1 VELLTDIIT
10 QLKKSNMKICF
21 IGTGYVGLV
30 SGVCFSDLGN
40 NVICIDKDR
49 EKLSRLENGDI
60 PIFEPGLSELVRKNL
75 DAGRLSFSD
84 DLIGSIN
91 KSDIVFIAVGTP
103 TAKDGVSAD
112 LSQVFSVVQLISKK
126 IKSHKII
133 VTKSTVP
140 IGTGDKIEKILNK
153 NKKKEGLF
161 TVVSNPEF
169 LREGEAIKDFKYP
182 DRIVIGANERQVIKI
197 FNDLYRP
204 LVNKGAAF
212 VSCSRRAAEL
222 IKYASN
228 AFLATKISFINE
240 IANLCEKVHVNVD
253 DVALGIG
260 LDKRIG
266 SRFLRAGPAYG
277 GSCFPKDTKALAKV
291 GKNYNSP
298 LSIVNTVINFNENR
312 KQDIENNIYKILHNK
327 IKNKLVCFLGVTF
340 KANTDDLRDSSAVN
354 LISKFSK
361 KGAKINYYEPSGS
374 KEILDKQKNVN
385 YFDELYTATKNVDLI
400 IIHTE
405 WDEFKN
411 LNFSKIKNNN
421 KKIIIYDLRNLY
433 DSKSFNNKKNI
444 TYYSIGRPVNA

>member
-1 VELLTDIIT
+1 
-10 QLKKSNMKICF
+10 MKICF

-40 NVICIDKDR
+40 NVICVDKDKD
-49 EKLSRLENGDI
+49 KLSRLENGDI
-60 PIFEPGLSELVRKNL
+60 PIFEPGLSELVKKNL
-75 DAGRLSFSD
+75 SAGRLSFSD
-84 DLIGSIN
+84 DLISSIN
-91 KSDIVFIAVGTP
+91 RSDIIFIAVGTP
-103 TAKDGVSAD
+103 TAKDGISAD
-112 LSQVFSVVQLISKK
+112 LSQVFSVTQLISKK

-153 NKKKEGLF
+153 NKKKGNF
-161 TVVSNPEF
+161 TIVSNPEF

-182 DRIVIGANERQVIKI
+182 DRVVIGANDKKVIKI
-197 FNDLYRP
+197 FNELYRP
-204 LVNKGAAF
+204 IVNKGAAF

-240 IANLCEKVHVNVD
+240 IANLCERVNVNVD

-298 LSIVNTVINFNENR
+298 LSIVNSVINFNEKR
-312 KQDIENNIYKILHNK
+312 KSYIEKNIYKILQNK
-327 IKNKLVCFLGVTF
+327 IKNKVICFLGVTF
-340 KANTDDLRDSSAVN
+340 KANTDDLRDSSAIN
-354 LISKFSK
+354 LISNFIK
-361 KGAKINYYEPSGS
+361 KGAKINYYEPSGA
-374 KEILDKQKNVN
+374 KEILDKHKNVS
-385 YFDELYTATKNVDLI
+385 YFDDIYLATQKVDLI

-411 LNFSKIKNNN
+411 LNFSKIMNNN

-433 DSKSFNNKKNI
+433 DSKYFNNKNNI

>member
-1 VELLTDIIT
+1 
-10 QLKKSNMKICF
+10 MKICF

-40 NVICIDKDR
+40 NVICVDKDKD
-49 EKLSRLENGDI
+49 KLSRLENGDI
-60 PIFEPGLSELVRKNL
+60 PIFEPGLSELVKKNL
-75 DAGRLSFSD
+75 SAGRLSFSD
-84 DLIGSIN
+84 DLISSIN
-91 KSDIVFIAVGTP
+91 KSDIIFIAVGTP

-112 LSQVFSVVQLISKK
+112 LSQVFSVAQLISKK

-153 NKKKEGLF
+153 NKKKGLF
-161 TVVSNPEF
+161 TIVSNPEF

-182 DRIVIGANERQVIKI
+182 DRVVIGANDNKVIKI
-197 FNDLYRP
+197 FNELYRP
-204 LVNKGAAF
+204 IVNKGAAF
-212 VSCSRRAAEL
+212 VPCSRRAAEL

-240 IANLCEKVHVNVD
+240 IANLCEKVNVNVD

-291 GKNYNSP
+291 GKNFNSP
-298 LSIVNTVINFNENR
+298 LSIVNSVINFNEKR
-312 KQDIENNIYKILHNK
+312 KTYIEKNIYKILQNK
-327 IKNKLVCFLGVTF
+327 IKNKIICFLGVTF
-340 KANTDDLRDSSAVN
+340 KANTDDLRDSSAIN
-354 LISKFSK
+354 LISKFIK

-374 KEILDKQKNVN
+374 KEILDKYKNVN
-385 YFDELYTATKNVDLI
+385 YFDDIYLATQKVDLI

-411 LNFSKIKNNN
+411 LNFSKIMNNN
-421 KKIIIYDLRNLY
+421 KKVIIYDLRNLY
-433 DSKSFNNKKNI
+433 DSKYFNNKNSI

>member
-1 VELLTDIIT
+1 
-10 QLKKSNMKICF
+10 MKICF

-40 NVICIDKDR
+40 NVICVDKDR
-49 EKLSRLENGDI
+49 EKLTRLENGDI

-84 DLIGSIN
+84 DLTGSI
-91 KSDIVFIAVGTP
+91 KKCDIVFIAVGTP

-112 LSQVFSVVQLISKK
+112 LSQVFSVTKLISKK

-153 NKKKEGLF
+153 NKKKGLF
-161 TVVSNPEF
+161 TIISNPEF
-169 LREGEAIKDFKYP
+169 LREGEAIKDFRYP
-182 DRIVIGANERQVIKI
+182 DRVVIGANDNRVIKI

-204 LVNKGAAF
+204 IINKGAAF
-212 VSCSRRAAEL
+212 VACSRRAAEL

-240 IANLCEKVHVNVD
+240 IANLCEKVHVNID
-253 DVALGIG
+253 DVAIGIG

-298 LSIVNTVINFNENR
+298 LSIVNSVINFNEKR
-312 KQDIENNIYKILHNK
+312 KKDIENNIYKVLNNK
-327 IKNKLVCFLGVTF
+327 IKNKIICFLGVTF
-340 KANTDDLRDSSAVN
+340 KANTDDLRESSAIN
-354 LISKFSK
+354 LISKFIK
-361 KGAKINYYEPSGS
+361 KGAKINYYDPTGS
-374 KEILDKQKNVN
+374 KEILDKHKKVK
-385 YFDELYTATKNVDLI
+385 YFFDLYLATKNVDLI

-411 LNFSKIKNNN
+411 LNFSKIKNKN
-421 KKIIIYDLRNLY
+421 KKVVIYDFRNLY
-433 DSKSFNNKKNI
+433 DNKSFINKNNI
-444 TYYSIGRPVNA
+444 SYYSIGRPFNA

>member
-1 VELLTDIIT
+1 
-10 QLKKSNMKICF
+10 MKICF
-21 IGTGYVGLV
+21 VGTGYVGLV

-40 NVICIDKDR
+40 SVICIDNDK
-49 EKLSRLENGDI
+49 EKLARLENGDI

-75 DAGRLSFSD
+75 EAGRLSFSD
-84 DLIGSIN
+84 DLISSIK

-112 LSQVFSVVQLISKK
+112 LSQVFSVARLISKR

-153 NKKKEGLF
+153 NKKKGLF
-161 TVVSNPEF
+161 TIISNPEF

-182 DRIVIGANERQVIKI
+182 DRVVIGANDKRFIKI
-197 FNDLYRP
+197 FNELYRP
-204 LVNKGAAF
+204 IINKGAAF

-240 IANLCEKVHVNVD
+240 IANLCEKVNVNID

-298 LSIVNTVINFNENR
+298 LSIINSVINFNEKR
-312 KQDIENNIYKILHNK
+312 KEDIENNIYKILRHK
-327 IKNKLVCFLGVTF
+327 IKNKIICFLGVTF
-340 KANTDDLRDSSAVN
+340 KANTDDLRDSSAIN
-354 LISKFSK
+354 LISKFIK
-361 KGAKINYYEPSGS
+361 RGAKINYYEPTGS
-374 KEILDKQKNVN
+374 KDVLDKHKNVK
-385 YFDELYTATKNVDLI
+385 YYDDLYLAAKKVDLI

-421 KKIIIYDLRNLY
+421 KKVIIYDLRNLY
-433 DSKSFNNKKNI
+433 NNETFINKNNI
-444 TYYSIGRPVNA
+444 TYYSIGRTVNA

>member
-1 VELLTDIIT
+1 
-10 QLKKSNMKICF
+10 MKICF
-21 IGTGYVGLV
+21 VGTGYVGLV

-40 NVICIDKDR
+40 SVICIDKDKD
-49 EKLSRLENGDI
+49 KLARLENGDI

-75 DAGRLSFSD
+75 EAGRLSFSN
-84 DLIGSIN
+84 DLIGSIK

-112 LSQVFSVVQLISKK
+112 LSQVFSVARLISKRV
-126 IKSHKII
+126 KSHKII

-153 NKKKEGLF
+153 NKKKGLF
-161 TVVSNPEF
+161 TIISNPEF

-182 DRIVIGANERQVIKI
+182 DRVVIGANDRRVIKI
-197 FNDLYRP
+197 FNELYRP
-204 LVNKGAAF
+204 IINKGAAF

-240 IANLCEKVHVNVD
+240 IANLCEKVNVNID

-277 GSCFPKDTKALAKV
+277 GSCFPKDTKALSKV

-298 LSIVNTVINFNENR
+298 LSIINSVINFNEKR
-312 KQDIENNIYKILHNK
+312 KKDIENNIYKILRNK
-327 IKNKLVCFLGVTF
+327 IKNKIICFLGVTF
-340 KANTDDLRDSSAVN
+340 KANTDDLRDSSAIN
-354 LISKFSK
+354 LISKFTK
-361 KGAKINYYEPSGS
+361 KGAKINYYEPTGS
-374 KEILDKQKNVN
+374 KDVLDKHKNVK
-385 YFDELYTATKNVDLI
+385 YYDDLYLAAKKVDLI

-421 KKIIIYDLRNLY
+421 KKVIIYDLRNLY
-433 DSKSFNNKKNI
+433 NNETFINKNNI
-444 TYYSIGRPVNA
+444 TYYSIGRTVNA

>member
-1 VELLTDIIT
+1 
-10 QLKKSNMKICF
+10 MKICF

-40 NVICIDKDR
+40 SVICIDKDR
-49 EKLSRLENGDI
+49 EKLTQLENGDI

-84 DLIGSIN
+84 DLIGSIK

-112 LSQVFSVVQLISKK
+112 LSQVFSVAKLISKG

-153 NKKKEGLF
+153 NKKKGLF
-161 TVVSNPEF
+161 TIISNPEF

-182 DRIVIGANERQVIKI
+182 DRVVIGTNDKRVIKI
-197 FNDLYRP
+197 FNELYRP
-204 LVNKGAAF
+204 IINKGAAF

-240 IANLCEKVHVNVD
+240 IANLCEKVHVNID
-253 DVALGIG
+253 DVSVGIG

-298 LSIVNTVINFNENR
+298 LSIVNSVINFNEKR
-312 KQDIENNIYKILHNK
+312 KKDIENNIYKILHNR
-327 IKNKLVCFLGVTF
+327 IKNKIICFLGVTF
-340 KANTDDLRDSSAVN
+340 KANTDDLRDSSAIN
-354 LISKFSK
+354 LISKFIK
-361 KGAKINYYEPSGS
+361 KGAKINYYEPTGS
-374 KEILDKQKNVN
+374 KEILDKHKNVK
-385 YFDELYTATKNVDLI
+385 YFDDLYLAVKKVDLI

-421 KKIIIYDLRNLY
+421 QKVIIYDLRNLY
-433 DSKSFNNKKNI
+433 DNKSFINKNNI
-444 TYYSIGRPVNA
+444 SYYSIGRPFNA

>member
-1 VELLTDIIT
+1 
-10 QLKKSNMKICF
+10 MKICF

-40 NVICIDKDR
+40 NVICIDKDKD
-49 EKLSRLENGDI
+49 KLNRLENGII
-60 PIFEPGLSELVRKNL
+60 PIFEPGLSELVKKNI
-75 DAGRLSFSD
+75 DAGRLSFSN
-84 DLIGSIN
+84 DLISSIN

-112 LSQVFSVVQLISKK
+112 LSQVFSVAQLISKK
-126 IKSHKII
+126 IKSSKII

-140 IGTGDKIEKILNK
+140 IGTGDKIERILNK
-153 NKKKEGLF
+153 NKKRGLF
-161 TVVSNPEF
+161 TIVSNPEF

-182 DRIVIGANERQVIKI
+182 DRVVIGANDKKVIKL
-197 FNDLYRP
+197 FNELYRP
-204 LVNKGAAF
+204 IINKGAAF
-212 VSCSRRAAEL
+212 VACTRRAAEL

-253 DVALGIG
+253 DVAVGIG

-291 GKNYNSP
+291 GKNFNSP

-312 KQDIENNIYKILHNK
+312 KKNIENNIYKILNNK
-327 IKNKLVCFLGVTF
+327 IKNKLICFLGVTF
-340 KANTDDLRDSSAVN
+340 KANTDDLRDSSAIN
-354 LISKFSK
+354 LIFKFIK
-361 KGAKINYYEPSGS
+361 KGAKINYYEPSGN

-385 YFDELYTATKNVDLI
+385 YFNDLYSATKNVDLI
-400 IIHTE
+400 VIHTE

-411 LNFSKIKNNN
+411 LNFSKIKNNK

-433 DSKSFNNKKNI
+433 DNSYFNNKNNI
-444 TYYSIGRPVNA
+444 IYYSIGRPVNA

>member
-1 VELLTDIIT
+1 
-10 QLKKSNMKICF
+10 MKICF

-40 NVICIDKDR
+40 NVICVDKDR

-112 LSQVFSVVQLISKK
+112 LSQVFSVAQVISKK

-140 IGTGDKIEKILNK
+140 VGTGDKIEKILNK
-153 NKKKEGLF
+153 NKKKGLF
-161 TVVSNPEF
+161 TIVSNPEF
-169 LREGEAIKDFKYP
+169 LREAIKDFKYP

-385 YFDELYTATKNVDLI
+385 YFESYINLLALKYLFCCTY
-400 IIHTE
+400 IH
-405 WDEFKN
+405 
-411 LNFSKIKNNN
+411 
-421 KKIIIYDLRNLY
+421 
-433 DSKSFNNKKNI
+433 
-444 TYYSIGRPVNA
+444 A

>member
-1 VELLTDIIT
+1 
-10 QLKKSNMKICF
+10 MKICF

-84 DLIGSIN
+84 DLIGSIK

-112 LSQVFSVVQLISKK
+112 LSQVFSVAQLISKK

-153 NKKKEGLF
+153 NKKKGLF
-161 TVVSNPEF
+161 TIVSNPEF

-327 IKNKLVCFLGVTF
+327 IKNKLICFLGVTF

-385 YFDELYTATKNVDLI
+385 YFDDLYTATKNVDLI

>member
-1 VELLTDIIT
+1 
-10 QLKKSNMKICF
+10 MKICF

-40 NVICIDKDR
+40 NVICVDKDKD
-49 EKLSRLENGDI
+49 KLSRLENGDI
-60 PIFEPGLSELVRKNL
+60 PIFEPGLSELVKKNL
-75 DAGRLSFSD
+75 SAGRLSFSD
-84 DLIGSIN
+84 DLISSIN
-91 KSDIVFIAVGTP
+91 KSDIIFIAVGTP

-112 LSQVFSVVQLISKK
+112 LSQVFSVAQLISKK

-153 NKKKEGLF
+153 NKKKGLF
-161 TVVSNPEF
+161 TIVSNPEF

-182 DRIVIGANERQVIKI
+182 DRVVIGANDNKVIKI
-197 FNDLYRP
+197 FNELYRP
-204 LVNKGAAF
+204 IINKGAAF
-212 VSCSRRAAEL
+212 VPCSRRAAEL

-240 IANLCEKVHVNVD
+240 IANLCEKVNVNVD

-291 GKNYNSP
+291 GKNFNSP
-298 LSIVNTVINFNENR
+298 LSIVNSVINFNEKR
-312 KQDIENNIYKILHNK
+312 KTYIEKNIYKILQNK
-327 IKNKLVCFLGVTF
+327 IKNKIICFLGVTF
-340 KANTDDLRDSSAVN
+340 KANTDDLRDSSAIN
-354 LISKFSK
+354 LISKFIK
-361 KGAKINYYEPSGS
+361 KGAKINYYEPSGT
-374 KEILDKQKNVN
+374 KEILDKHKNVN
-385 YFDELYTATKNVDLI
+385 YFDDIYLATKKVDLI

-411 LNFSKIKNNN
+411 LNFSKIMNNN
-421 KKIIIYDLRNLY
+421 KKVIIYDLRNLY
-433 DSKSFNNKKNI
+433 DSKYFNNKNSI

>member
-1 VELLTDIIT
+1 
-10 QLKKSNMKICF
+10 MKICF

-40 NVICIDKDR
+40 NVICIDKDK

-84 DLIGSIN
+84 DLVSSII

-112 LSQVFSVVQLISKK
+112 LSQVFSVAQLISKK

-153 NKKKEGLF
+153 NKKKGLF
-161 TVVSNPEF
+161 TIVSNPEF

-182 DRIVIGANERQVIKI
+182 DRVVIGANDKRVIKI
-197 FNDLYRP
+197 FNELYRP
-204 LVNKGAAF
+204 IVNKGAAF

-240 IANLCEKVHVNVD
+240 IANLCEKVDVNVD

-298 LSIVNTVINFNENR
+298 LSIVNSVINFNEKR
-312 KQDIENNIYKILHNK
+312 KIDIEKNIYKILNNK
-327 IKNKLVCFLGVTF
+327 IKNKIICFLGVTF
-340 KANTDDLRDSSAVN
+340 KANTDDLRDSSAIN
-354 LISKFSK
+354 LISKFIK

-374 KEILDKQKNVN
+374 KEVLNKHNNVN
-385 YFDELYTATKNVDLI
+385 YFDDLYLATSKVDLI

-421 KKIIIYDLRNLY
+421 KKVTIYDLRNLY
-433 DSKSFNNKKNI
+433 DNKLFNTQKNI

>member
-1 VELLTDIIT
+1 
-10 QLKKSNMKICF
+10 MKICF

-112 LSQVFSVVQLISKK
+112 LSQVFSVAQLISKK

-153 NKKKEGLF
+153 NKKKGLF
-161 TVVSNPEF
+161 TIVSNPEF

-197 FNDLYRP
+197 FNNLYRP

-327 IKNKLVCFLGVTF
+327 IKNKLICFLGVTF

-361 KGAKINYYEPSGS
+361 KGAMINYYEPSGS

-385 YFDELYTATKNVDLI
+385 YFDDLYTATKNVDLI

>member
-1 VELLTDIIT
+1 
-10 QLKKSNMKICF
+10 MKICF

-40 NVICIDKDR
+40 NVICVDKDKD
-49 EKLSRLENGDI
+49 KLSRLENGDI
-60 PIFEPGLSELVRKNL
+60 PIFEPGLSELVKKNL
-75 DAGRLSFSD
+75 SAGRLSFSD
-84 DLIGSIN
+84 DLISSIN
-91 KSDIVFIAVGTP
+91 KSDIIFIAVGTP

-126 IKSHKII
+126 IKSHKVI

-153 NKKKEGLF
+153 NKKKGLF
-161 TVVSNPEF
+161 TIVSNPEF

-182 DRIVIGANERQVIKI
+182 DRVVIGANDKKVIKI
-197 FNDLYRP
+197 FNELYRP
-204 LVNKGAAF
+204 IINKGAAF
-212 VSCSRRAAEL
+212 VPCSRRAAEL

-240 IANLCEKVHVNVD
+240 IANLCEKVNVNVD

-291 GKNYNSP
+291 GKNFNSP
-298 LSIVNTVINFNENR
+298 LSIVNSVINFNEKR
-312 KQDIENNIYKILHNK
+312 KTYIEKNIYKILQNK
-327 IKNKLVCFLGVTF
+327 IKNKIICFLGVTF
-340 KANTDDLRDSSAVN
+340 KANTDDLRDSSAIN
-354 LISKFSK
+354 LISKFIK
-361 KGAKINYYEPSGS
+361 KGAKINYYEPSGT
-374 KEILDKQKNVN
+374 KEILDKHKNVN
-385 YFDELYTATKNVDLI
+385 YFDDIYLATQKVDLI

-411 LNFSKIKNNN
+411 LNFSKIMNNN
-421 KKIIIYDLRNLY
+421 KKVIIYDLRNLY
-433 DSKSFNNKKNI
+433 DSKYFNNKNSI

>member
-1 VELLTDIIT
+1 MD
-10 QLKKSNMKICF
+10 
-21 IGTGYVGLV
+21 GYVGLV

-40 NVICIDKDR
+40 SVICIDKDR
-49 EKLSRLENGDI
+49 EKLTQLENGDI

-84 DLIGSIN
+84 DLIGSIK

-112 LSQVFSVVQLISKK
+112 LSQVFSVAKLISKG

-153 NKKKEGLF
+153 NKKKGLF
-161 TVVSNPEF
+161 TIISNPEF

-182 DRIVIGANERQVIKI
+182 DRVVIGTNDKRVIKI
-197 FNDLYRP
+197 FNELYRP
-204 LVNKGAAF
+204 IINKGAAF

-240 IANLCEKVHVNVD
+240 IANLCEKVHVNID
-253 DVALGIG
+253 DVSVGIG

-298 LSIVNTVINFNENR
+298 LSIVNSVINFNEKR
-312 KQDIENNIYKILHNK
+312 KKDIENNIYKILHNK
-327 IKNKLVCFLGVTF
+327 IKNKIICFLGVTF
-340 KANTDDLRDSSAVN
+340 KANTDDLRDSSAIN
-354 LISKFSK
+354 LISKFVK
-361 KGAKINYYEPSGS
+361 KGAKINYYEPTGS
-374 KEILDKQKNVN
+374 KEILDKHKNVK
-385 YFDELYTATKNVDLI
+385 YFDDLYLAVKKVDLI

-421 KKIIIYDLRNLY
+421 KKVIIYDLRNLY
-433 DSKSFNNKKNI
+433 DNRSFINKNNI
-444 TYYSIGRPVNA
+444 SYYSIGRPFNA

>member
-1 VELLTDIIT
+1 
-10 QLKKSNMKICF
+10 MKICF

-40 NVICIDKDR
+40 NVICIDKDKD
-49 EKLSRLENGDI
+49 KLNRLENGII
-60 PIFEPGLSELVRKNL
+60 PIFEPGLSELVKKNI

-84 DLIGSIN
+84 DLISSIN

-112 LSQVFSVVQLISKK
+112 LSQVFSVAQLISKK
-126 IKSHKII
+126 IKSRKII

-140 IGTGDKIEKILNK
+140 IGTGDKIERILNK
-153 NKKKEGLF
+153 NKKNGLF
-161 TVVSNPEF
+161 TIVSNPEF

-182 DRIVIGANERQVIKI
+182 DRVVIGANDKKVIKL
-197 FNDLYRP
+197 FNELYRP
-204 LVNKGAAF
+204 IINKGAAF
-212 VSCSRRAAEL
+212 VACTRRAAEL

-253 DVALGIG
+253 DVAVGIG

-291 GKNYNSP
+291 GKNFNSP

-312 KQDIENNIYKILHNK
+312 KKNIENNIYKILNNK
-327 IKNKLVCFLGVTF
+327 IKNKLICFLGVTF
-340 KANTDDLRDSSAVN
+340 KANTDDLRDSSAIN
-354 LISKFSK
+354 LIFKFIK
-361 KGAKINYYEPSGS
+361 KGAKINYYEPSGN

-385 YFDELYTATKNVDLI
+385 YFNDLYSSTKNVDLI
-400 IIHTE
+400 VIHTE

-411 LNFSKIKNNN
+411 LNFSKIKNNR

-433 DSKSFNNKKNI
+433 DNSYFNNKNNI
-444 TYYSIGRPVNA
+444 IYYSIGRPVNA

>member
-1 VELLTDIIT
+1 
-10 QLKKSNMKICF
+10 MKICF
-21 IGTGYVGLV
+21 VGTGYVGLV

-40 NVICIDKDR
+40 SVICIDKDK
-49 EKLSRLENGDI
+49 EKLARLENGDI

-75 DAGRLSFSD
+75 EAGRLSFSD
-84 DLIGSIN
+84 DLIGSIK

-112 LSQVFSVVQLISKK
+112 LSQVFSVARLISKR

-153 NKKKEGLF
+153 NKKKGLF
-161 TVVSNPEF
+161 TIISNPEF

-182 DRIVIGANERQVIKI
+182 DRVVIGANDKRFIKI
-197 FNDLYRP
+197 FNELYRP
-204 LVNKGAAF
+204 IINKGAAF

-240 IANLCEKVHVNVD
+240 IANLCEKVNVNID

-298 LSIVNTVINFNENR
+298 LSIINSVINFNEKR
-312 KQDIENNIYKILHNK
+312 KEDIENNIYKILRHK
-327 IKNKLVCFLGVTF
+327 IKNKIICFLGVTF
-340 KANTDDLRDSSAVN
+340 KANTDDLRDSSAIN
-354 LISKFSK
+354 LISKFIK
-361 KGAKINYYEPSGS
+361 RGAKINYYEPTGS
-374 KEILDKQKNVN
+374 KDVLDKHKNVK
-385 YFDELYTATKNVDLI
+385 YYDDLYLAAKKVDLI

-421 KKIIIYDLRNLY
+421 KKVIIYDLRNLY
-433 DSKSFNNKKNI
+433 NNETFINKNNI
-444 TYYSIGRPVNA
+444 TYYSIGRTVNA

>member
-1 VELLTDIIT
+1 
-10 QLKKSNMKICF
+10 MKICF

-40 NVICIDKDR
+40 NVICVDKDKD
-49 EKLSRLENGDI
+49 KLSRLENGDI
-60 PIFEPGLSELVRKNL
+60 PIFEPGLSELVKKNL
-75 DAGRLSFSD
+75 SAGRLSFSD
-84 DLIGSIN
+84 DLISSIN
-91 KSDIVFIAVGTP
+91 KSDIIFIAVGTP

-126 IKSHKII
+126 IKSHKVI

-153 NKKKEGLF
+153 NKKKGLF
-161 TVVSNPEF
+161 TIVSNPEF

-182 DRIVIGANERQVIKI
+182 DRVVIGANDNKVIKI
-197 FNDLYRP
+197 FNELYRP
-204 LVNKGAAF
+204 IVNKGAAF
-212 VSCSRRAAEL
+212 VPCSRRAAEL

-240 IANLCEKVHVNVD
+240 IANLCEKVNVNVD

-291 GKNYNSP
+291 GKNLNSP
-298 LSIVNTVINFNENR
+298 LSIVNSVINFNEKR
-312 KQDIENNIYKILHNK
+312 KTYIEKNIYKILQNK
-327 IKNKLVCFLGVTF
+327 IKNKIICFLGVTF
-340 KANTDDLRDSSAVN
+340 KANTDDLRDSTAIN
-354 LISKFSK
+354 LISKFIK
-361 KGAKINYYEPSGS
+361 KGAKINYYEPSGT
-374 KEILDKQKNVN
+374 KEILDKHKNVN
-385 YFDELYTATKNVDLI
+385 YFNDIYLATQKVDLI

-411 LNFSKIKNNN
+411 LNFSKIMNNN
-421 KKIIIYDLRNLY
+421 KKVIIYDLRNLY
-433 DSKSFNNKKNI
+433 DSKYFNNKNSI

>member
-1 VELLTDIIT
+1 
-10 QLKKSNMKICF
+10 MKICF

-40 NVICIDKDR
+40 SVICIDKDR
-49 EKLSRLENGDI
+49 EKLTQLENGDI

-84 DLIGSIN
+84 DLIGSIK

-112 LSQVFSVVQLISKK
+112 LSQVFSVAKLISKG

-153 NKKKEGLF
+153 NKKKGLF
-161 TVVSNPEF
+161 TIISNPEF

-182 DRIVIGANERQVIKI
+182 DRVVIGTNDKRVIKI
-197 FNDLYRP
+197 FNELYRP
-204 LVNKGAAF
+204 IINKGAAF

-240 IANLCEKVHVNVD
+240 IANLCEKVHVNID
-253 DVALGIG
+253 DVSVGIG

-298 LSIVNTVINFNENR
+298 LSIVNSVINFNEKR
-312 KQDIENNIYKILHNK
+312 KKDIENNIYKILHNK
-327 IKNKLVCFLGVTF
+327 IKNKIICFLGVTF
-340 KANTDDLRDSSAVN
+340 KANTDDLRDSSAIN
-354 LISKFSK
+354 LISKFVK
-361 KGAKINYYEPSGS
+361 KGAKINYYEPTGS
-374 KEILDKQKNVN
+374 KEILDKHKNVK
-385 YFDELYTATKNVDLI
+385 YFDDLYLAVKKVDLI

-421 KKIIIYDLRNLY
+421 KKVIIYDLRNLY
-433 DSKSFNNKKNI
+433 DNKLFINKNNI
-444 TYYSIGRPVNA
+444 SYYSIGRPLNA

>member
-1 VELLTDIIT
+1 
-10 QLKKSNMKICF
+10 MKICF

-40 NVICIDKDR
+40 SVICIDKDR
-49 EKLSRLENGDI
+49 EKLTQLENGDI

-84 DLIGSIN
+84 DLIGSIK

-112 LSQVFSVVQLISKK
+112 LSQVFTVAKLISKK

-153 NKKKEGLF
+153 NKKKGLF
-161 TVVSNPEF
+161 TIISNPEF

-182 DRIVIGANERQVIKI
+182 DRVVIGTNDKRVIKI
-197 FNDLYRP
+197 FNELYRP
-204 LVNKGAAF
+204 IINKGAAF

-240 IANLCEKVHVNVD
+240 IANLCEKVHVNID
-253 DVALGIG
+253 DVSVGIG

-298 LSIVNTVINFNENR
+298 LSIVNSVINFNEKR
-312 KQDIENNIYKILHNK
+312 KKDIENNIYKILHNK
-327 IKNKLVCFLGVTF
+327 IKNKIICFLGVTF
-340 KANTDDLRDSSAVN
+340 KANTDDLRDSSAIN
-354 LISKFSK
+354 LISKFIK
-361 KGAKINYYEPSGS
+361 KGAKINYYEPTGS
-374 KEILDKQKNVN
+374 KEILDKHKNVK
-385 YFDELYTATKNVDLI
+385 YFDDLYLAVKKVDLI

-421 KKIIIYDLRNLY
+421 KKVIIYDLRNLY
-433 DSKSFNNKKNI
+433 DNRSFINKNNI
-444 TYYSIGRPVNA
+444 SYYSIGRPFNA

>member
-1 VELLTDIIT
+1 
-10 QLKKSNMKICF
+10 MKICF

-40 NVICIDKDR
+40 NVICIDKDKD
-49 EKLSRLENGDI
+49 KLNRLENGII
-60 PIFEPGLSELVRKNL
+60 PIFEPGLSELVKKNI

-84 DLIGSIN
+84 DLISSIN

-112 LSQVFSVVQLISKK
+112 LSQVFSVAQLISKK
-126 IKSHKII
+126 IKSRKII

-153 NKKKEGLF
+153 NKKRGLF
-161 TVVSNPEF
+161 TIVSNPEF

-182 DRIVIGANERQVIKI
+182 DRVVIGANDKKVIKL
-197 FNDLYRP
+197 FNELYRP
-204 LVNKGAAF
+204 IINKGAAF
-212 VSCSRRAAEL
+212 VACTRRAAEL

-253 DVALGIG
+253 DVAVGIG

-291 GKNYNSP
+291 GKNFNSP

-312 KQDIENNIYKILHNK
+312 KKNIENNIYKILNNK
-327 IKNKLVCFLGVTF
+327 IKNKLICFLGVTF
-340 KANTDDLRDSSAVN
+340 KANTDDLRDSSAIN
-354 LISKFSK
+354 LIFKFIK
-361 KGAKINYYEPSGS
+361 KGAKINYYEPSGN

-385 YFDELYTATKNVDLI
+385 YFNDLYSSTKNVDLI
-400 IIHTE
+400 VIHTE

-411 LNFSKIKNNN
+411 LNFSKIKNNR

-433 DSKSFNNKKNI
+433 DNSYFNNKNNI
-444 TYYSIGRPVNA
+444 IYYSIGRPVNA

>member
-1 VELLTDIIT
+1 
-10 QLKKSNMKICF
+10 MKICF

-40 NVICIDKDR
+40 NVICIDKDKD
-49 EKLSRLENGDI
+49 KLSRLENGII
-60 PIFEPGLSELVRKNL
+60 PIFEPGLSELVKKNI

-84 DLIGSIN
+84 DLISSIN

-112 LSQVFSVVQLISKK
+112 LSQVFSVAQLISKK
-126 IKSHKII
+126 IKSNKII

-140 IGTGDKIEKILNK
+140 IGTGDKIERILNK
-153 NKKKEGLF
+153 NKKRGLF
-161 TVVSNPEF
+161 TIVSNPEF

-182 DRIVIGANERQVIKI
+182 DRVVIGANDKKVIKL
-197 FNDLYRP
+197 FNELYRP
-204 LVNKGAAF
+204 IINKGAAF
-212 VSCSRRAAEL
+212 VACSRRAAEL

-253 DVALGIG
+253 DVAVGIG

-291 GKNYNSP
+291 GKNFNSP

-312 KQDIENNIYKILHNK
+312 KKNIENNIYKILNNK
-327 IKNKLVCFLGVTF
+327 IKNKLICFLGVTF
-340 KANTDDLRDSSAVN
+340 KANTDDLRDSSAIN
-354 LISKFSK
+354 LIFKFIK
-361 KGAKINYYEPSGS
+361 KGAKINYYEPSGN

-385 YFDELYTATKNVDLI
+385 YFNDLYSSTKNVDLI
-400 IIHTE
+400 VIHTE

-411 LNFSKIKNNN
+411 LNFSKIKNNR

-433 DSKSFNNKKNI
+433 DYSYFNNKNNI
-444 TYYSIGRPVNA
+444 IYYSIGRPVNA

>member
-1 VELLTDIIT
+1 
-10 QLKKSNMKICF
+10 MKICF

-40 NVICIDKDR
+40 SVICIDKDR
-49 EKLSRLENGDI
+49 EKLTQLENGDI

-84 DLIGSIN
+84 DLIGSIK

-112 LSQVFSVVQLISKK
+112 LSQVFSVAKLISKE

-153 NKKKEGLF
+153 NKKKGLF
-161 TVVSNPEF
+161 TIISNPEF

-182 DRIVIGANERQVIKI
+182 DRVVIGTNDKRVIKI
-197 FNDLYRP
+197 FNELYRP
-204 LVNKGAAF
+204 IINKGAAF

-240 IANLCEKVHVNVD
+240 IANLCEKVHVNID
-253 DVALGIG
+253 DVSVGIG

-298 LSIVNTVINFNENR
+298 LSIVNSVINFNEKR
-312 KQDIENNIYKILHNK
+312 KKDIENNIYKILHNK
-327 IKNKLVCFLGVTF
+327 IKNKIICFLGVTF
-340 KANTDDLRDSSAVN
+340 KANTDDLRDSSAIN
-354 LISKFSK
+354 LISKFIK
-361 KGAKINYYEPSGS
+361 KGAKINYYEPTGS
-374 KEILDKQKNVN
+374 KEILDKHKNVK
-385 YFDELYTATKNVDLI
+385 YFDDLYLAVKKVDLI

-433 DSKSFNNKKNI
+433 DNKSFINKNDI
-444 TYYSIGRPVNA
+444 SYYSIGRPFNA

>member
-1 VELLTDIIT
+1 
-10 QLKKSNMKICF
+10 MKICF

-40 NVICIDKDR
+40 SVICIDKDR
-49 EKLSRLENGDI
+49 EKLTQLENGDI

-84 DLIGSIN
+84 DLIGSIK

-112 LSQVFSVVQLISKK
+112 LSQVFSVAKLISKG

-153 NKKKEGLF
+153 NKKKGLF
-161 TVVSNPEF
+161 TIISNPEF

-182 DRIVIGANERQVIKI
+182 DRVVIGTNDKRVIKI
-197 FNDLYRP
+197 FNELYRP
-204 LVNKGAAF
+204 IINKGAAF
-212 VSCSRRAAEL
+212 VYCSRRAAEL

-240 IANLCEKVHVNVD
+240 IANLCEKVHVNID
-253 DVALGIG
+253 DVSFGIG

-298 LSIVNTVINFNENR
+298 LSIVNSVINFNEKR
-312 KQDIENNIYKILHNK
+312 KKNIENNIYKILHNK
-327 IKNKLVCFLGVTF
+327 IKNKIICFLGVTF
-340 KANTDDLRDSSAVN
+340 KANTDDLRDSSAIN
-354 LISKFSK
+354 LISKFIK
-361 KGAKINYYEPSGS
+361 KGAKINYYEPTGS
-374 KEILDKQKNVN
+374 KEILDKHKNVK
-385 YFDELYTATKNVDLI
+385 YFNDLYLAVKKVDLI

-421 KKIIIYDLRNLY
+421 KKVIIYDLRNLY
-433 DSKSFNNKKNI
+433 DNKSFLNKNNI
-444 TYYSIGRPVNA
+444 SYYSIGRPFNA

>member
-1 VELLTDIIT
+1 
-10 QLKKSNMKICF
+10 MKICF

-40 NVICIDKDR
+40 NVICIDKDT

-112 LSQVFSVVQLISKK
+112 LSQVFSVAQLISKK

-153 NKKKEGLF
+153 NKKKRLF
-161 TVVSNPEF
+161 TIVSNPEF

-182 DRIVIGANERQVIKI
+182 DRIVIGANERKVIKI

-277 GSCFPKDTKALAKV
+277 GSCFPKDTKALVKV
-291 GKNYNSP
+291 GKNYNSL

-327 IKNKLVCFLGVTF
+327 IKNKLICFLGVTF

-361 KGAKINYYEPSGS
+361 KGANINYYEPSGS
-374 KEILDKQKNVN
+374 KEILNKQKNVN

>member
-1 VELLTDIIT
+1 
-10 QLKKSNMKICF
+10 MKICF

-40 NVICIDKDR
+40 NVICIDKNR
-49 EKLSRLENGDI
+49 EKLTQLENGDI

-84 DLIGSIN
+84 DLIGSIK

-112 LSQVFSVVQLISKK
+112 LSQVFSVAKLISKG

-153 NKKKEGLF
+153 NKKKGLF
-161 TVVSNPEF
+161 TIISNPEF

-182 DRIVIGANERQVIKI
+182 DRVVIGTNDKRVIKI
-197 FNDLYRP
+197 FNELYRP
-204 LVNKGAAF
+204 IINKGAAF
-212 VSCSRRAAEL
+212 VSCSRRTAEL

-240 IANLCEKVHVNVD
+240 IANLCEKVHVNID
-253 DVALGIG
+253 DVSVGIG

-298 LSIVNTVINFNENR
+298 LSIVNSVINFNEKR
-312 KQDIENNIYKILHNK
+312 KKDIENNIYKILHNK
-327 IKNKLVCFLGVTF
+327 IKNKIICFLGVTF
-340 KANTDDLRDSSAVN
+340 KANTDDLRDSSAIN
-354 LISKFSK
+354 LISKFIK
-361 KGAKINYYEPSGS
+361 KGAKINYYEPTGS
-374 KEILDKQKNVN
+374 KEILDKHKNVK
-385 YFDELYTATKNVDLI
+385 YFDDLYLAVKKVDLI

-421 KKIIIYDLRNLY
+421 KKVIIYDLRNLY
-433 DSKSFNNKKNI
+433 DNKSFINKNDI
-444 TYYSIGRPVNA
+444 SYYSIGRPFNA